1 MFLTLFAEDFLWWYF
16 IFIFVFFF
24 LRAFFFRK
32 EMGIANT
39 FYSSVYTVSNLA
51 ILVEA
56 TEQDVNFII
65 FVILFFF
72 LTLSTINRVFFFLL
86 FQFLIPVYNVKLFL
100 QLVIVIIFKY
110 FFSSLKITK
119 QDRKLKRWSLLLH
132 ILHLDFFILLP
143 TVFYGGYYYRDAD
156 DDRYIHIQNKYI
168 LK

>member
-1 MFLTLFAEDFLWWYF
+1 MMLIFKDKRKGMFLTLFAEDFLWWYF
-16 IFIFVFFF
+16 IFIFVVFIFKG
-24 LRAFFFRK
+24 FFFRK

-72 LTLSTINRVFFFLL
+72 FDTQYNQQGFFFFLL

-119 QDRKLKRWSLLLH
+119 QDRKLKR
-132 ILHLDFFILLP
+132 
-143 TVFYGGYYYRDAD
+143 
-156 DDRYIHIQNKYI
+156 
-168 LK
+168 

>member
-1 MFLTLFAEDFLWWYF
+1 MVFYF
-16 IFIFVFFF
+16 YFCVFFF
-24 LRAFFFRK
+24 FKGFFFVKRW
-32 EMGIANT
+32 ELQIHFTAVFT
-39 FYSSVYTVSNLA
+39 QFL
-51 ILVEA
+51 IL
-56 TEQDVNFII
+56 QYWWKPQSKML
-65 FVILFFF
+65 ILLFLLFFFF